1 MNATDTTYRPVLPIL
16 VGDRELPEGCDEWG
30 IRTVRADFK
39 SSRGYRWP
47 FPGSWAVA
55 PGPIHE
61 HADPCPRGVGD
72 GLCVAFDY
80 AGMASGGVAART
92 VLLCAWAAGD
102 VLARDEHK
110 VRLRRALVVEVFD
123 GEVVARANLR
133 GANLGGANLGG
144 ADLGGADLG
153 GADLRGAYLR
163 GANLGGA
170 NLGDADLGGANLGGA
185 YLGGANLRGARADAD
200 TVWPDGFDPAARGVV
215 AS

>member
-1 MNATDTTYRPVLPIL
+1 MTTTTETKYRPVLPIL

-133 GANLGGANLGG
+133 GAYLWGANLRG
-144 ADLGGADLG
+144 ANLW
-153 GADLRGAYLR
+153 GADLRGANLR
-163 GANLGGA
+163 GANLW
-170 NLGDADLGGANLGGA
+170 GA
-185 YLGGANLRGARADAD
+185 YLRGADLRGARADAD

-215 AS
+215 LS